1 MFIELVELLRCVREH
16 DESWLVAS
24 IDEMTD
30 RSIRRG
36 TLGCPVCG
44 EQYPIVGGIVNFLG
58 DEAGPAV
65 RPTCSGA
72 QDLALRAG
80 AFLNVA
86 EGGGVLVLGGEWA
99 GAAAELAETA
109 HVRVIAVNAADD
121 VAESPAIGQIRA
133 SARIPLAAASCAGIA
148 LDSSF
153 GADAMSS
160 AARAVRPGG
169 RMVGPAG
176 MTPPPGLAVLAE
188 DETCWVAEK
197 LPGITTL
204 RRGNR

>member
-1 MFIELVELLRCVREH
+1 MFIEFVELLRCVREH

-30 RSIRRG
+30 RSIGRG

-44 EQYPIVGGIVNFLG
+44 EQYPIVDGIVDFTGNG
-58 DEAGPAV
+58 PRAGMIPPV
-65 RPTCSGA
+65 PEPR
-72 QDLALRAG
+72 DLALRAG
-80 AFLNVA
+80 AFLNLA
-86 EGGGVLVLGGEWA
+86 DGGGVVVLGGGWA
-99 GAAAELAETA
+99 GAAAALADVA
-109 HVRVIAVNAADD
+109 DLRLIVVNAYAD
-121 VAESPAIGQIRA
+121 VAESRTIGQIRA

-153 GADAMSS
+153 GADAISS
-160 AARAVRPGG
+160 AVRAVRPGG
-169 RMVGPAG
+169 RVVGPAELN
-176 MTPPPGLAVLAE
+176 PPPELTILAE

-197 LPGITTL
+197 PAEITTL